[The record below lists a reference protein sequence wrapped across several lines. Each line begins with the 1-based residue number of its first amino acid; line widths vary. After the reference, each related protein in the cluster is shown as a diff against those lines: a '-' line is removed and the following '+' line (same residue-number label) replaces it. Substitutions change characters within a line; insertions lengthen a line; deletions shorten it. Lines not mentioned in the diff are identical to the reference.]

1 MTGRFI
7 MIQLKVRKIG
17 NSLGVVLPK
26 EVVQALRAAEGDTL
40 HLTETADGGF
50 QVTPYDPDF
59 DHKMRQVE
67 DIAARYRDT
76 LRALSE

>member
-1 MTGRFI
+1 

-26 EVVQALRAAEGDTL
+26 EVVQALHTAEGETL
-40 HLTETADGGF
+40 HLTANPDGGF
-50 QVTPYDPDF
+50 HLTPYDPDF
-59 DHKMRQVE
+59 ERKMQQVE

-76 LRALSE
+76 LRALSK